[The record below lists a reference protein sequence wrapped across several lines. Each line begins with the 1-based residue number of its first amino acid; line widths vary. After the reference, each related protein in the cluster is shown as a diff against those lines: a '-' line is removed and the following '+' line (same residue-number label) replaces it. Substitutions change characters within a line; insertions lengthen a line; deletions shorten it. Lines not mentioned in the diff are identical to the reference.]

1 MKFNFK
7 KILLMIFI
15 TFICFYANTK
25 VYADETG
32 GGGGTFTTENWCYY
46 INGNDVA
53 IRFNYYAG
61 DAGEEIPGSF
71 MQSWEDRLIGRVYFD
86 NIYGT
91 SAGSDSWVNSY
102 ISSHKESKVCSVL
115 PYYDGG
121 YKEAMKG
128 AKGCPKYVLY
138 RKCNVIE
145 SYIVD
150 DINNICYTETSNEQL
165 NFEKFKEKLQARDSS
180 CIVTWAKNVTKDEYV
195 GTFGNF
201 ENNFNEEELECKC
214 SEENPDNC
222 LITPEIQDMI
232 DEILMYPRIIVP
244 IILIVTGIYNF
255 AKAAFANKVDEMKK
269 YQKKFFKQLLIGVM
283 FFFIPTLINIIIDLS
298 QYVWD
303 GLKTCSI

>member
-1 MKFNFK
+1 MKFNLK

-25 VYADETG
+25 VYANEHG
-32 GGGGTFTTENWCYY
+32 GAGGSFDTEKWCYY

-53 IRFNYYAG
+53 IRFNYYTG
-61 DAGEEIPGSF
+61 DDIPGWF

-91 SAGSDSWVNSY
+91 SEGYDSWVNSY
-102 ISSHKESKVCSVL
+102 ISPHNESDVCDV
-115 PYYDGG
+115 PAYYSGG
-121 YKEAMKG
+121 YKEASKG
-128 AKGCPKYVLY
+128 TKGCPQFILY
-138 RKCNVIE
+138 RDCNVIE
-145 SYIVD
+145 SYAIDSKD
-150 DINNICYTETSNEQL
+150 DICVTKPDKETLDFQ
-165 NFEKFKEKLQARDSS
+165 KFKEKLQARDPS
-180 CIVTWAKNVTKDEYV
+180 CIVAWAENVTQDEYI
-195 GTFGNF
+195 GTFGDF
-201 ENNFNEEELECKC
+201 GTGFDDKELKCKC

-255 AKAAFANKVDEMKK
+255 AKAAFANKEDEMKK

-283 FFFIPTLINIIIDLS
+283 VFFIPTLINIITNLANIIWVEL
-298 QYVWD
+298 
-303 GLKTCSI
+303 GLETCTL